1 MLKTKNGLSVVAEKD
16 LAAGELIIPI
26 FCRRATSIVVEGDR
40 HADHHKSI
48 GVDVEWTEPN
58 MDKAKVQ
65 TIALYIKEEL
75 RLPKTNGSK
84 SDWTGHEDLHP
95 FWAVRRQADGTEINC
110 QIFRQ
115 HVELLV
121 SMDFEAGLAK
131 HSSKVSDVTATAMYR
146 PIREG
151 VEVVLLNTK
160 PVPQEK
166 KKRKL
171 VDAFDHLK
179 SKYGKTAAKQ

>member
-1 MLKTKNGLSVVAEKD
+1 
-16 LAAGELIIPI
+16 
-26 FCRRATSIVVEGDR
+26 
-40 HADHHKSI
+40 
-48 GVDVEWTEPN
+48 

-95 FWAVRRQADGTEINC
+95 FWAVRRQADRTDINC

-131 HSSKVSDVTATAMYR
+131 HSSKVSDVTATAMYVDYPFIFNDR

-171 VDAFDHLK
+171 VDAFDQLK
-179 SKYGKTAAKQ
+179 SKYSRTAAKK